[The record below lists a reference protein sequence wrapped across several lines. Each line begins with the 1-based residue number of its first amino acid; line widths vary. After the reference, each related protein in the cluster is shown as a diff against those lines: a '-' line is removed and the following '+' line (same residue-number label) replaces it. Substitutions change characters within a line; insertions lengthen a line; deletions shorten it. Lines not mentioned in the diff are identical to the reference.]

1 MAYDNIDAD
10 TAEALTKYETPT
22 PKGIALGG
30 LKGVSL
36 GAAQSEDVRERLLQM
51 IRERE
56 AGPSTMDKLIQG
68 FALAGSAPG
77 TFQANL
83 AAQKQAEQA
92 AKADL
97 FNMRVQLAQMDTE
110 QARLQQ
116 AKEQAAQ
123 DRQMFFGSLGMGG
136 AENAGGDGGQMPGMP
151 SLSSL
156 DNATKA
162 QLFMLYRSDPKA
174 AIKEA
179 IRLTQPTDMQKQL
192 LSAGITPGSPQWK
205 QLVLGN
211 VAPSIGDMIEV
222 PDPNNPGF
230 TTRVPK
236 TQAQFS
242 ALNMPQPGVA
252 PTPQGGLGAV
262 APTPQPVPAPAPAPQ
277 GGIPEVPAAPAEV
290 QGGLGAVAPANYPR
304 NITAGAAPVPQAA
317 PAPVPQAAP
326 VIGSKNPFPRTDPRW
341 AEFEKKRAETAVA
354 LEQKRAESNIALEQ
368 KAAEVPLE
376 AKGAEA
382 KKMGEEYAA
391 QQTAFADTVKQA
403 PANAT
408 VAQQLSKDI
417 AAVPGLIGKLN
428 RPSFASA
435 FANAIDQGIQLG
447 QFGSLSVPV
456 VKDLVVQ
463 LDPEVRKDPKKMEA
477 YQRIVNNM
485 TRIGLEYARAV
496 NKGMGSMSNYERS
509 LIEKAVGDVSRLSAN
524 NLAQRAKVVELD
536 AKNAMEQERLWKQM
550 SAAGRSWK
558 QFKESKEFEQM
569 RRAQFYRTAKA
580 LNMKDA
586 KYPGDQ

>member
-10 TAEALTKYETPT
+10 TAEALTKYETPS
-22 PKGIALGG
+22 PKGVALGG

-56 AGPSTMDKLIQG
+56 TGPSTMDKLIQG

-77 TFQANL
+77 TFQTNL

-116 AKEQAAQ
+116 AKTQAAQ

-136 AENAGGDGGQMPGMP
+136 AEGGAGAGGQMPGMP

-192 LSAGITPGSPQWK
+192 LSAGITPGSPQWN

-211 VAPSIGDMIEV
+211 VAPSIGDMVEV

-242 ALNMPQPGVA
+242 ALNIPQPGAA
-252 PTPQGGLGAV
+252 PAPSGGLGV
-262 APTPQPVPAPAPAPQ
+262 IPPAPAPAPQ
-277 GGIPEVPAAPAEV
+277 GGIPEIPAAPAEP
-290 QGGLGAVAPANYPR
+290 QGGLGSVGPANYPR
-304 NITAGAAPVPQAA
+304 SITAGAAPQAA
-317 PAPVPQAAP
+317 PAPAPQAAP
-326 VIGSKNPFPRTDPRW
+326 VIGAKNPFPRTDPRW

-368 KAAEVPLE
+368 KAAEVPIE

-391 QQTAFADTVKQA
+391 QQTAFSDTVKEA
-403 PANAT
+403 PANAV
-408 VAQQLSKDI
+408 VAQQLAKDI

-447 QFGSLSVPV
+447 QFGSLSIPV

-463 LDPEVRKDPKKMEA
+463 LDPEVRRNPQKMEA
-477 YQRIVNNM
+477 YQRIINNM
-485 TRIGLEYARAV
+485 TRIGLEYARTM

-509 LIEKAVGDVSRLSAN
+509 LVEKAVGDVSRMSAN
-524 NLAQRAKVVELD
+524 NLAQKAKVVELD
-536 AKNAMEQERLWKQM
+536 AKNAMEQDRLWKQM
-550 SAAGRSWK
+550 SSSGRSWK
-558 QFKESKEFEQM
+558 DFKNSSELKAMQ
-569 RRAQFYRTAKA
+569 RAQFYRTAKA
-580 LNMKDA
+580 LNLKDA